1 VSTRRELRFDDL
13 AELVA
18 ALRAADQAAAIFRA
32 VETLSAAV
40 IGHRLF
46 TIMRFDPG
54 RAEVERVHSS
64 LPAVYPVG
72 GRKAKRDTAWSDHTL
87 RDMKVFR
94 ASGAEA
100 IRAAFEDH
108 ATILSLGLASVLNIP
123 LVLGGRCIG
132 TMNLLH
138 EAGWYTTEDEPTGL
152 LIGAFLLPVL
162 RDVHPPSPAGGGEEI
177 TARSRRPA

>member
-1 VSTRRELRFDDL
+1 VTARRELRIDDL

-18 ALRAADQAAAIFRA
+18 ALRSAERAEPVFRA
-32 VETLSAAV
+32 VEALSAAV

-46 TIMRFDPG
+46 TIMRFDAAQ
-54 RAEVERVHSS
+54 AEVERVHSS
-64 LPAVYPVG
+64 MPAVYPVG

-94 ASGAEA
+94 GSGPEA
-100 IRAAFEDH
+100 IRAAFDDH

-123 LVLGGRCIG
+123 LVLGGCCIG

-138 EAGWYTTEDEPTGL
+138 RDGWYAAEDEPTGL
-152 LIGAFLLPVL
+152 LLSAFLLPVL
-162 RDVHPPSPAGGGEEI
+162 AH
-177 TARSRRPA
+177 RPIA

>member
-1 VSTRRELRFDDL
+1 VTARRELRVDDL
-13 AELVA
+13 AQLVD
-18 ALRAADQAAAIFRA
+18 ALRAADQAAPIYQA
-32 VETLSAAV
+32 VEALSADV

-46 TIMRFDPG
+46 TIMRFDAA

-64 LPAVYPVG
+64 MPAVYPVG
-72 GRKAKRDTAWSDHTL
+72 GRKAKRDTVWSDHTL

-94 ASGAEA
+94 ASGPEA
-100 IRAAFEDH
+100 IRAAFDDH

-138 EAGWYTTEDEPTGL
+138 EEGWYTPQDEPTGL
-152 LIGAFLLPVL
+152 LLGAFLLPVL
-162 RDVHPPSPAGGGEEI
+162 AH
-177 TARSRRPA
+177 RPIA

>member
-1 VSTRRELRFDDL
+1 MTARRALRLDDL
-13 AELVA
+13 AQLVE
-18 ALRAADQAAAIFRA
+18 ALRGANDPAGLFRA

-46 TIMRFDPG
+46 TIMRFDAE
-54 RAEVERVHSS
+54 RAEVERVHTSM
-64 LPAVYPVG
+64 PAVYPVG

-94 ASGAEA
+94 ASGPDA
-100 IRAAFEDH
+100 IRAAFDDH

-123 LVLGGRCIG
+123 LVLGGRCTG

-138 EAGWYTTEDEPTGL
+138 EADWYGPQDEPTGL

-162 RDVHPPSPAGGGEEI
+162 GQ
-177 TARSRRPA
+177 RPIA

>member
-1 VSTRRELRFDDL
+1 MTARRALRLDDL
-13 AELVA
+13 GELVE
-18 ALRAADQAAAIFRA
+18 ALRAADQAMRVFHA

-46 TIMRFDPG
+46 TIMRFDAG
-54 RAEVERVHSS
+54 RAEVERVHTSM
-64 LPAVYPVG
+64 PAVYPVG

-94 ASGAEA
+94 ASGPEA
-100 IRAAFEDH
+100 IRAAFDDH
-108 ATILSLGLASVLNIP
+108 ATILPLGLGSVLNIP

-138 EAGWYTTEDEPTGL
+138 EADRYGPQDEPTAL

-162 RDVHPPSPAGGGEEI
+162 CNAHPSSAAGGG
-177 TARSRRPA
+177 SPAD

>member
-1 VSTRRELRFDDL
+1 VTTRRELRIDDL

-18 ALRAADQAAAIFRA
+18 ALRSADRAESIFRA
-32 VETLSAAV
+32 VDTLSAAV

-46 TIMRFDPG
+46 TIMRFDAE

-64 LPAVYPVG
+64 MPAVYPVG

-94 ASGAEA
+94 ASGPEA
-100 IRAAFEDH
+100 IGAAFDDH
-108 ATILSLGLASVLNIP
+108 ATILSLGLGAVLNIP

-138 EAGWYTTEDEPTGL
+138 AADWYGPQDEPTGL
-152 LIGAFLLPVL
+152 LLGAFLLPVL
-162 RDVHPPSPAGGGEEI
+162 RDARPPSPAGPLQGEVQ
-177 TARSRRPA
+177 RPIA

>member
-1 VSTRRELRFDDL
+1 MTARRELSLDDL
-13 AELVA
+13 AGLVD
-18 ALRAADQAAAIFRA
+18 ALRGAGAAAPVYRA
-32 VETLSAAV
+32 VEALSGEV
-40 IGHRLF
+40 VGHRLF
-46 TIMRFDPG
+46 TIMRFDVAQ
-54 RAEVERVHSS
+54 AEVERVHSS
-64 LPAVYPVG
+64 MPAVYPVG
-72 GRKAKRDTAWSDHTL
+72 GRKAKKETAWSDHTL

-94 ASGAEA
+94 ASGADA

-138 EAGWYTTEDEPTGL
+138 EAGWYTPEDEPTGL

-162 RDVHPPSPAGGGEEI
+162 AH
-177 TARSRRPA
+177 RPIA